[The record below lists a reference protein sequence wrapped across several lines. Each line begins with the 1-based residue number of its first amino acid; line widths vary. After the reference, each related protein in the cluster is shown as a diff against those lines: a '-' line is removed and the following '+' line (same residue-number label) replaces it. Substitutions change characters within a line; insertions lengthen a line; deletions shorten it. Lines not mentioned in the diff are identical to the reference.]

1 MCVRAQGKCVAA
13 DSGTQASTLTC
24 HTITS
29 TCRSRKTR
37 TPKVRNFLSD
47 NRILRFATR
56 LNSYRLVCG
65 HMYRLNNRFEPGA
78 VIIIGRPPD
87 AMRRR
92 RYRLFDRVRPMR
104 TKAISVSS
112 SFQILFGTVQH
123 SAFSFS
129 LSLSLSLSFA
139 FCLFLCSV
147 SLSVSLSC
155 SFFHCIPWLLDI
167 LT

>member
-1 MCVRAQGKCVAA
+1 MVCTYGCVQVHGKCVAA
-13 DSGTQASTLTC
+13 GSGTQASTLTC

-123 SAFSFS
+123 S
-129 LSLSLSLSFA
+129 
-139 FCLFLCSV
+139 CLESKHKENTSRYGSGISGGGGRLPSRACSCLK
-147 SLSVSLSC
+147 STNSY
-155 SFFHCIPWLLDI
+155 
-167 LT
+167 

>member
-1 MCVRAQGKCVAA
+1 MVCTYVCVQAQGKCVAA
-13 DSGTQASTLTC
+13 GSGTQASTLTC

-65 HMYRLNNRFEPGA
+65 HTVFPAGDIDYVSHMYRLNNRFEPGA

-104 TKAISVSS
+104 TKAICVSS

-123 SAFSFS
+123 SS
-129 LSLSLSLSFA
+129 LESE
-139 FCLFLCSV
+139 
-147 SLSVSLSC
+147 
-155 SFFHCIPWLLDI
+155 HK
-167 LT
+167 